1 MNKIIKIISNPKI
14 FVFTIIWLMVLV
26 FFGTIEQKDIGL
38 FASQK
43 KYFTSII
50 LWFYNIP
57 LPGGLLTMI
66 ILSINLFS
74 FFSKPNSW
82 RKNKN
87 WHTNSSC
94 WSINIINWFSNN
106 KCI

>member
-50 LWFYNIP
+50 LWLYNIP
-57 LPGGLLTMI
+57 LPGGLLTMS

-74 FFSKPNSW
+74 FFLKPNSW
-82 RKNKN
+82 RKNKIGMCN
-87 WHTNSSC
+87 YMCH
-94 WSINIINWFSNN
+94 
-106 KCI
+106 